1 MYYIIITII
10 TYYKKG
16 ILDILDHYKKTN
28 QTFQTR
34 IKKVKKLIN
43 FGVKKTGNKIL
54 QFFAIFNEIL
64 HFLA

>member
-1 MYYIIITII
+1 M
-10 TYYKKG
+10 KF
-16 ILDILDHYKKTN
+16 L
-28 QTFQTR
+28 TR

-64 HFLA
+64 HFLAYIYTLFV

>member
-1 MYYIIITII
+1 MCFSICIRIIEFSNWI
-10 TYYKKG
+10 
-16 ILDILDHYKKTN
+16 
-28 QTFQTR
+28 FWTR
-34 IKKVKKLIN
+34 IKKVKNLIY